1 MSDKWEGLLGGPLPV
16 PITKRPVAPDRSI
29 PWMRLLGLVL
39 VLALIGLGVWRAT
52 SRSANQSPA
61 PVTAPVDAESSG
73 SQSTPTPAPS
83 LAPYSVDTS
92 GGEKE
97 EEPPVGAESTPAVDG
112 LFDGAH
118 RVVDDYAHV
127 FYDRAD
133 GEEWTQVVQKI
144 QGLATTAWAVELTN
158 SPELQDTMLAPMMR
172 VVDVAVT
179 VEDANPQTP
188 TQWAGTLAL
197 VFEDEEGNRVER
209 SVNAGV
215 EVVPGVGWRITRWE
229 EVGNE

>member
-1 MSDKWEGLLGGPLPV
+1 M
-16 PITKRPVAPDRSI
+16 
-29 PWMRLLGLVL
+29 
-39 VLALIGLGVWRAT
+39 AT
-52 SRSANQSPA
+52 PA
-61 PVTAPVDAESSG
+61 GAQEEEPAVTP
-73 SQSTPTPAPS
+73 QSTPTA
-83 LAPYSVDTS
+83 
-92 GGEKE
+92 
-97 EEPPVGAESTPAVDG
+97 DG
-112 LFDGAH
+112 LFEGAH

-133 GEEWTQVVQKI
+133 GEEWTQVAQKI

-179 VEDANPQTP
+179 VEEVNPQTP